1 VNQLKEMWK
10 DKDRRRGLIA
20 TTLVHILIL
29 FALFFLAL
37 RTPLPLPGEA
47 GVEVNLGYDEQGVGN
62 IQSESA
68 PPESQPTPPPQ
79 PVPQEIIEPEP
90 EIIEEE
96 IVTQDIEEA
105 PVIEEEIV
113 EDEPEEIIE
122 EPKEEPEPEKEP
134 EIIEEE
140 IVEELPEKPVDSTF
154 VSETEELVEE
164 VVEEPKPVVNQ
175 RALYPGT
182 STNKTG
188 TNQGNTQGAGDM
200 GKPQGYKD
208 SDKYDGRGGE
218 GNGPSFYLGGRGG
231 KYIETP
237 SVKVTERGTV
247 TVDIW
252 VDRQGNVAKAQ
263 INYKG
268 TDVIDAQQRKIA
280 VDAALNSKFD
290 EDPSA
295 PEQQRGT
302 ISYTFILMK

>member
-1 VNQLKEMWK
+1 MWK